1 MLKVKILVLEN
12 GNEKDLVEV
21 LVNGETVY
29 SVTTYNLFKVLD
41 WVEENVTNVD
51 MAAVKVIYK

>member
-1 MLKVKILVLEN
+1 MLNVNVMVWEN

-29 SVTTYNLFKVLD
+29 SVTTYNLFKVLG
-41 WVEENVTNVD
+41 WVENNVANVD
-51 MAAVKVIYK
+51 MEKVKVIYK

>member
-1 MLKVKILVLEN
+1 MENVNVMVWEN

>member
-1 MLKVKILVLEN
+1 MLNVNVMVWEY

-21 LVNGETVY
+21 LVYGETVY

-41 WVEENVTNVD
+41 WVENNVANVD
-51 MAAVKVIYK
+51 MEKVKVIYK

>member
-1 MLKVKILVLEN
+1 MLNVNILVWEN

>member
-1 MLKVKILVLEN
+1 MLNVNVMVWEN

-29 SVTTYNLFKVLD
+29 SVTTYNLFK
-41 WVEENVTNVD
+41 
-51 MAAVKVIYK
+51 YQP

>member
-1 MLKVKILVLEN
+1 MLNVNVMVWEY

-41 WVEENVTNVD
+41 WVENNVANVD
-51 MAAVKVIYK
+51 MEKVKVIYK

>member
-1 MLKVKILVLEN
+1 MLNVNVMAWEN

-41 WVEENVTNVD
+41 WEENNVANVD
-51 MAAVKVIYK
+51 MEKVKVIYK